1 MAGNAGN
8 TAGGSFKP
16 VSAGSLRRK
25 LTIQKSTQA
34 SDGKLGHTNAWSDV
48 LTTWGS
54 VTAKQSSAML
64 QLLAGQQMAL
74 TAYDIIIRY
83 PPSLTILPGMRV
95 VDGARIYHISNVND
109 TDERHRI
116 IHLACVQA
124 PAT

>member
-1 MAGNAGN
+1 MAGN
-8 TAGGSFKP
+8 TTGGSFPP
-16 VSAGSLRRK
+16 VRAGSLRRK
-25 LTIQKSTQA
+25 LTIQRSTA
-34 SDGKLGHTNAWSDV
+34 TSDGMLGFTNTWVDV

-64 QLLAGQQMAL
+64 QLLAGQQMAQ
-74 TAYDIIIRY
+74 TAYDITLRY
-83 PPSLTILPGMRV
+83 PPSISILPGMRV
-95 VDGARIYHISNVND
+95 VDGGRIYTISNVND